1 MRNIVNGLL
10 IQGQQVLL
18 AHRSE
23 DRGSYPDTW
32 SFPGGHVE
40 EGETFEE
47 ALVRELAEEIGVS
60 ATSWRS
66 LDNFR
71 HVTGEAT
78 FHFYAVDDWYGE
90 PINLGL
96 EHSEIRWVDLVG
108 AHKMPKLT
116 FPIYATMFTELV
128 NTRQVYVATK

>member
-1 MRNIVNGLL
+1 MRNIVNGLF
-10 IQGQQVLL
+10 IQGQKVLL

-23 DRGSYPDTW
+23 NRGSYPDTW

-66 LDNFR
+66 LDHFR
-71 HVTGEAT
+71 YVNGGAT
-78 FHFYAVDDWYGE
+78 FHFFAVDEWDGE
-90 PINLGL
+90 PINLGQ
-96 EHSEIRWVDLVG
+96 EHSEIRWVELVG

-116 FPIYATMFTELV
+116 FPVYANMFSELA
-128 NTRQVYVATK
+128 NT